1 MKLFMCPNLSKER
14 YIKSSLKCINSLIDN
29 GFDCYFSKADSL
41 TLFKKEYNV
50 SSPSECDIIVSVGGD
65 GAVLSASGIAFEFD
79 KPLMGINGGRLGY
92 LCAYELDEIS
102 SVTEKDIMSL
112 CHSPRSAVSFSN
124 GEKTFKAL
132 NDIVIAKDN
141 YGSVIKT
148 DVFCDGKKLMSFRG
162 DGVIVSTPTGS
173 TSYNFSA
180 GGPILS
186 PDSKCIAITPICPH
200 LSDARTLVVPDT
212 YVLDIKVSENSQN
225 KAYLYCDGIVCSEP
239 CTAVTIK
246 KYPREV
252 TLLVKDS
259 CSVVNSTKLHK
270 TSLI

>member
-1 MKLFMCPNLSKER
+1 MKLFIYPNLSKER
-14 YIKSSLKCINSLIDN
+14 YIVSSLKCITSLTDN
-29 GFDCYFSKADSL
+29 GFECYFSKEDSL

-50 SSPSECDIIVSVGGD
+50 SSPADCDIVVSVGGD
-65 GAVLSASGIAFEFD
+65 GTVLSASKTAFEFD

-92 LCAYELDEIS
+92 LCAYELGEIQS
-102 SVTEKDIMSL
+102 ITENDILSL
-112 CHSPRSAVSFSN
+112 CRSLRSAVSFSD
-124 GEKTFKAL
+124 GKDTFKAL

-148 DVFCDGKKLMSFRG
+148 DVFCEGKKLMSFRG
-162 DGVIVSTPTGS
+162 DGVIISTPTGS

-186 PDSKCIAITPICPH
+186 PDSKCFAVTPICPH

-212 YVLDIKVSENSQN
+212 YSLEITVSENAQN
-225 KAYLYCDGIVCSEP
+225 KAFIYCDGIICGEL
-239 CTAVTIK
+239 CTSVKIE
-246 KYPREV
+246 KYPKEL

-259 CSVVNSTKLHK
+259 CSVVNNEKLHK